1 MEAEFDPDVYRI
13 VRAFIAKHPGAVRPV
28 APVRERLEEPD
39 AWCEP
44 A

>member
-1 MEAEFDPDVYRI
+1 VEAEFDPDVYRI
-13 VRAFIAKHPGAVRPV
+13 VRAFFAKHPGAVRAVP
-28 APVRERLEEPD
+28 AVRERVEETD